1 MYIPDDFKERLL
13 ATVSIVEVIQKRRQV
28 ERRGSGYMAKCPFH
42 KGGEESNA
50 SMKIYEETG
59 TYHCFTC
66 KETGNAISF
75 LMKHDNLDFVEAVEQ
90 LASYVGMEIPKTEK
104 FSKTNSVLIDINNKA
119 AEIFYEQLTHDFGK
133 NTINYLKDRGISGET
148 AKFFRLG
155 YSNIKSPSLYE
166 KLSKEFEQ
174 KDLDESGLFGKNDN
188 GEFYDRFKD
197 RLMFPIRNIKGD
209 AIAFGGRLLQDKEKQ
224 AKYLNSPATKTYNKK
239 YELYGLHE
247 VRQHNKRP
255 ESIYVVEGYMDVVGL
270 FEHGIKNAVA
280 SSGTAFTQEQ
290 LRKILNYTNKVYIV
304 FDGDEAGMKASW
316 RTVENAMMLL
326 REDTRINF
334 IFLAEGEDPDSYIK
348 TNGKDAF
355 LNLAKDSTSLSDYF
369 FDTVKSHD
377 DLSSIEGRTAVAK
390 YALPLI
396 KSIANETTKQA
407 YIKEMSKICDLDFS
421 KLIDTNQNKPNV
433 IQNKGKNNA
442 VKSNSNSILIKS
454 VIGIFTSLI
463 QHPKLAQLTLFNSI
477 KKDSRFSFIHDIKNL
492 YIESPD
498 SSASVILEKIYD
510 EKIKNIFGE
519 ASVSSIQI
527 SENDA
532 KSMIEDCLNI
542 ILKTG
547 SDNQEREEA
556 LKEKYSIEALS
567 LDEKRELQ
575 QILLKKDKMS
585 DDEALLLKNL
595 SSK

>member
-13 ATVSIVEVIQKRRQV
+13 ATASIVEVIQKRRQV

-133 NTINYLKDRGISGET
+133 NTIKYLKDRGISGET

-355 LNLAKDSTSLSDYF
+355 LNLAKNSTSLSDYF
-369 FDTVKSHD
+369 FDTVKSYD
-377 DLSSIEGRTAVAK
+377 DLSSIEGRTAAAK

-421 KLIDTNQNKPNV
+421 KLIDTNQNKPNI

-463 QHPKLAQLTLFNSI
+463 QHPKLAQLTLFDSI
-477 KKDSRFSFIHDIKNL
+477 KKDSRFSFVHDIKNL

-519 ASVSSIQI
+519 ASVSSIQM
-527 SENDA
+527 SEDDA

-547 SDNQEREEA
+547 LDNQEREEA
-556 LKEKYSIEALS
+556 LKEKFSIEALS

>member
-104 FSKTNSVLIDINNKA
+104 FSNTNSVSIDINNKA

-166 KLSKEFEQ
+166 KLSKQFEQ

-188 GEFYDRFKD
+188 GESYDRFKD

-239 YELYGLHE
+239 YELYGLYE

-290 LRKILNYTNKVYIV
+290 LRKILNYTNRVYIV

-334 IFLAEGEDPDSYIK
+334 IFLAEGEDPDSYVKI
-348 TNGKDAF
+348 NGKDAF
-355 LNLAKDSTSLSDYF
+355 LNLAKNSTSLSDYF
-369 FDTVKSHD
+369 FDTVKSYD
-377 DLSSIEGRTAVAK
+377 DLSSIEGRTAAAK

-407 YIKEMSKICDLDFS
+407 YINEMSKICDLDFS

-454 VIGIFTSLI
+454 VIGIFSSLI

-477 KKDSRFSFIHDIKNL
+477 KKDSRFSFVHDIKNL

-498 SSASVILEKIYD
+498 SSASVILEKIFD

-519 ASVSSIQI
+519 ASVSSIQM
-527 SENDA
+527 SEDDA
-532 KSMIEDCLNI
+532 KLMIEDCLNI

-547 SDNQEREEA
+547 LDNQEREEA
-556 LKEKYSIEALS
+556 LKEKYSMEALS
-567 LDEKRELQ
+567 LNEKRELQ

-585 DDEALLLKNL
+585 HDEALLLKKL

>member
-1 MYIPDDFKERLL
+1 MFIPDDFKERLL

-104 FSKTNSVLIDINNKA
+104 FSKTKSVSIDINNKA

-355 LNLAKDSTSLSDYF
+355 LNLAKNSTSLSDYF

-519 ASVSSIQI
+519 ASVSSIQM

-542 ILKTG
+542 ILKIG
-547 SDNQEREEA
+547 LDHQEREEA

>member
-104 FSKTNSVLIDINNKA
+104 FSKTNSVSIDINNKA

-355 LNLAKDSTSLSDYF
+355 LNLAKNSTSLSDYF
-369 FDTVKSHD
+369 FDTVKSYD
-377 DLSSIEGRTAVAK
+377 DLSSIEGRTAAAK

-519 ASVSSIQI
+519 ASVSSIQM

>member
-90 LASYVGMEIPKTEK
+90 LASYVGMEIPINEK
-104 FSKTNSVLIDINNKA
+104 FSKTNSVSIDINNKA

-155 YSNIKSPSLYE
+155 YSNFKSPSLYE

-188 GEFYDRFKD
+188 GESYDRFKD

-421 KLIDTNQNKPNV
+421 KLIDTNQNKPKV

-463 QHPKLAQLTLFNSI
+463 QHPKLAQLTLFDSI

-519 ASVSSIQI
+519 ASVSSIQM

-547 SDNQEREEA
+547 LDNQEREEA

>member
-90 LASYVGMEIPKTEK
+90 LASYVGMEIPKNEK
-104 FSKTNSVLIDINNKA
+104 FSKTNSVSIDINNKA

-355 LNLAKDSTSLSDYF
+355 LNLAKNSTSLSDYF
-369 FDTVKSHD
+369 FDTVKSYD
-377 DLSSIEGRTAVAK
+377 DLSSIEGRTAAAK

-421 KLIDTNQNKPNV
+421 KLIDTNQNKPNI

-477 KKDSRFSFIHDIKNL
+477 KKDSRFSFVHDIKNL

-519 ASVSSIQI
+519 ASVSSIQM
-527 SENDA
+527 SEDDA

-547 SDNQEREEA
+547 LDNQEREEA

>member
-13 ATVSIVEVIQKRRQV
+13 ATVSIVEVIQKRRQI
-28 ERRGSGYMAKCPFH
+28 ERRGGAYMAKCPFH

-90 LASYVGMEIPKTEK
+90 LASYVGMEIPKNEK
-104 FSKTNSVLIDINNKA
+104 FAKINSASKDINNRA
-119 AEIFYEQLTHDFGK
+119 LEIFYEQLTHDFGK
-133 NTINYLKDRGISGET
+133 NTIKYLKDRGISGET
-148 AKFFRLG
+148 AKFFKLG

-166 KLSKEFEQ
+166 KLSKEFER

-209 AIAFGGRLLQDKEKQ
+209 AIAFGGRLLQEKEKQ

-239 YELYGLHE
+239 YELYGLYE

-255 ESIYVVEGYMDVVGL
+255 ESIYVVEGYMDVIGL
-270 FEHGIKNAVA
+270 YEHGIKNAVA

-290 LRKILNYTNKVYIV
+290 LRKILNYTNTVFIV

-316 RTVENAMMLL
+316 RTVENSMLLL

-334 IFLAEGEDPDSYIK
+334 IFLDDGEDPDSYIK
-348 TNGKDAF
+348 TKGKDAF
-355 LNLAKDSTSLSDYF
+355 LALTKNSIALSDYF
-369 FDTVKSHD
+369 FKTVKSHD
-377 DLSSIEGRTAVAK
+377 DLSSIEGRTSIAK

-396 KSIANETTKQA
+396 KSITNETIKQA

-421 KLIDTNQNKPNV
+421 KLIDFKQNKPSISLSKEKRSSV
-433 IQNKGKNNA
+433 KKNT
-442 VKSNSNSILIKS
+442 NSILIKS
-454 VIGIFTSLI
+454 VIGIFSSLI
-463 QHPKLAQLTLFNSI
+463 QYPKLAELNLFNSI
-477 KKDSRFSFIHDIKNL
+477 KKDSRFSFIHDIKDL

-498 SSASVILEKIYD
+498 SVPSVILEKISD
-510 EKIKNIFGE
+510 EKIQNIFGE
-519 ASVSSIQI
+519 ASVSSIHM
-527 SENDA
+527 SEEDA
-532 KSMIEDCLNI
+532 KLMIEDCINI
-542 ILKTG
+542 ILKIG
-547 SDNQEREEA
+547 FDNQDREEA
-556 LKEKYSIEALS
+556 LKDKYGIDALS
-567 LDEKRELQ
+567 SDEKRELQ
-575 QILLKKDKMS
+575 QILLKKDKMT
-585 DDEALLLKNL
+585 DEEASLLKKL
-595 SSK
+595 SYK

>member
-1 MYIPDDFKERLL
+1 MFIPDDFKERLL

-104 FSKTNSVLIDINNKA
+104 FSKTNSVSIDINNKA

-355 LNLAKDSTSLSDYF
+355 LNLAKNSTSLSDYF

-519 ASVSSIQI
+519 ASVSSIQM

-542 ILKTG
+542 ILKIG
-547 SDNQEREEA
+547 LDHQEREEA

>member
-104 FSKTNSVLIDINNKA
+104 FSKTNSVSIDINNKA

>member
-1 MYIPDDFKERLL
+1 MYIPDDFKDRLL
-13 ATVSIVEVIQKRRQV
+13 ATVSIVEVIQKRRQI
-28 ERRGSGYMAKCPFH
+28 ERRGGSYMAKCPFH
-42 KGGEESNA
+42 KGGDESNA

-104 FSKTNSVLIDINNKA
+104 FSKINSASKDINNKA
-119 AEIFYEQLTHDFGK
+119 ADIFYEQLTHDFGK
-133 NTINYLKDRGISGET
+133 NTIKYLKDRGISGET
-148 AKFFRLG
+148 AKFFKLG

-188 GEFYDRFKD
+188 GESYDRFKD

-239 YELYGLHE
+239 YELYGLYE

-255 ESIYVVEGYMDVVGL
+255 ESIYVVEGYMDVIGL
-270 FEHGIKNAVA
+270 YEHGIKNAVA

-316 RTVENAMMLL
+316 RTVENSMMLL

-334 IFLAEGEDPDSYIK
+334 IFLDEGDDPDSYIK
-348 TNGKDAF
+348 SNGKDAF
-355 LNLAKDSTSLSDYF
+355 LNLAKNSTSLSDYF
-369 FDTVKSHD
+369 FDTVKSYD
-377 DLSSIEGRTAVAK
+377 DLSSIEGRTAAAK

-396 KSIANETTKQA
+396 KSIANETIKQA

-421 KLIDTNQNKPNV
+421 KLIDSNQNKPSGSY
-433 IQNKGKNNA
+433 NKEKKSA
-442 VKSNSNSILIKS
+442 VKYTSNSILIKS
-454 VIGIFTSLI
+454 VVGIFTSLI
-463 QHPKLAQLTLFNSI
+463 QHPKLAELTMFNNI
-477 KKDSRFSFIHDIKNL
+477 KKDSRFSFILEVKNL
-492 YIESPD
+492 YIENP
-498 SSASVILEKIYD
+498 SSAASVILEKIND
-510 EKIKNIFGE
+510 EKIRNLFGE
-519 ASVSSIQI
+519 ASVSSIQL
-527 SENDA
+527 SVEDA
-532 KSMIEDCLNI
+532 KLMVQDCLNV
-542 ILKTG
+542 ILRTG
-547 SDNQEREEA
+547 LDNQEREEA
-556 LKEKYSIEALS
+556 LKEKYSMEALS

-585 DDEALLLKNL
+585 VEEASLLKNL

>member
-104 FSKTNSVLIDINNKA
+104 FSKTNSLSIDINNKA

-197 RLMFPIRNIKGD
+197 RLMFPIRNIKGNV
-209 AIAFGGRLLQDKEKQ
+209 IAFGGRLLQDKEKQ

>member
-90 LASYVGMEIPKTEK
+90 LASYVGMEIPINEK
-104 FSKTNSVLIDINNKA
+104 FSKTNSVSIDINNKA

-355 LNLAKDSTSLSDYF
+355 LDLAKNSTSLSDYF
-369 FDTVKSHD
+369 FDTVKSYD
-377 DLSSIEGRTAVAK
+377 DLSSIEGRTAAAK

-421 KLIDTNQNKPNV
+421 KLIDTNQNKPNI

-477 KKDSRFSFIHDIKNL
+477 KKDSRFSFVNDIKNL

-519 ASVSSIQI
+519 ASVSSIQM
-527 SENDA
+527 SEDDA

-547 SDNQEREEA
+547 LDNQEREEA
-556 LKEKYSIEALS
+556 LKEKFSIEALS

>member
-133 NTINYLKDRGISGET
+133 NTIKYLKDRGISGET

-355 LNLAKDSTSLSDYF
+355 LNLAKNSKSLSDYF
-369 FDTVKSHD
+369 FDTVKSYD
-377 DLSSIEGRTAVAK
+377 DLSSIEGRTAAAK

-421 KLIDTNQNKPNV
+421 KLIDTNQNKPSGSF
-433 IQNKGKNNA
+433 NKEKKSA
-442 VKSNSNSILIKS
+442 VKYTSNSILIKS
-454 VIGIFTSLI
+454 VVGIFTSLI
-463 QHPKLAQLTLFNSI
+463 QHPKLAELTMFNNI
-477 KKDSRFSFIHDIKNL
+477 KKDSRFSFILEVKNL
-492 YIESPD
+492 YIENP
-498 SSASVILEKIYD
+498 SSAASVILEKIND
-510 EKIKNIFGE
+510 EKIRNLFGE
-519 ASVSSIQI
+519 ASVSSIQL
-527 SENDA
+527 SVEDA
-532 KSMIEDCLNI
+532 KLMVQDCLNV
-542 ILKTG
+542 ILRTG
-547 SDNQEREEA
+547 LDNQEREEA
-556 LKEKYSIEALS
+556 LKEKYSMEALS

-585 DDEALLLKNL
+585 VEEASLLKNL

>member
-104 FSKTNSVLIDINNKA
+104 FSKTNSVSIDINNKA

-155 YSNIKSPSLYE
+155 YSNFKSPSLYE

-188 GEFYDRFKD
+188 GESYDRFKD

-209 AIAFGGRLLQDKEKQ
+209 AIAFGGRLLQDKDKQ

-519 ASVSSIQI
+519 ASVSSIQM

-547 SDNQEREEA
+547 LDNQEREEA

>member
-90 LASYVGMEIPKTEK
+90 LASYVGMEIPINEK
-104 FSKTNSVLIDINNKA
+104 FSKTNSVSIDINNKA

-355 LNLAKDSTSLSDYF
+355 LDLAKNSTSLSDYF
-369 FDTVKSHD
+369 FDTVKSYD
-377 DLSSIEGRTAVAK
+377 DLSSIEGRTAAAK

-396 KSIANETTKQA
+396 KSVTNETIKQA

-421 KLIDTNQNKPNV
+421 KLIDTNQNKPNI

-477 KKDSRFSFIHDIKNL
+477 KKDSRFSFVNDIKNL

-519 ASVSSIQI
+519 ASVSSIQM
-527 SENDA
+527 SEDDA

-547 SDNQEREEA
+547 LDNQEREEA
-556 LKEKYSIEALS
+556 LKEKFSIEALS

>member
-104 FSKTNSVLIDINNKA
+104 FSKTNSVSIDINNKA

-334 IFLAEGEDPDSYIK
+334 IFLAEGEDPD
-348 TNGKDAF
+348 
-355 LNLAKDSTSLSDYF
+355 L
-369 FDTVKSHD
+369 
-377 DLSSIEGRTAVAK
+377 
-390 YALPLI
+390 
-396 KSIANETTKQA
+396 
-407 YIKEMSKICDLDFS
+407 
-421 KLIDTNQNKPNV
+421 
-433 IQNKGKNNA
+433 
-442 VKSNSNSILIKS
+442 
-454 VIGIFTSLI
+454 SLI
-463 QHPKLAQLTLFNSI
+463 HI
-477 KKDSRFSFIHDIKNL
+477 
-492 YIESPD
+492 
-498 SSASVILEKIYD
+498 
-510 EKIKNIFGE
+510 
-519 ASVSSIQI
+519 
-527 SENDA
+527 
-532 KSMIEDCLNI
+532 
-542 ILKTG
+542 
-547 SDNQEREEA
+547 
-556 LKEKYSIEALS
+556 
-567 LDEKRELQ
+567 
-575 QILLKKDKMS
+575 
-585 DDEALLLKNL
+585 
-595 SSK
+595 